1 MRKRPAFAAIAF
13 AAAAA
18 LAAPAA
24 TAPAPGKKG
33 SSAAVDWSR
42 TVAATPEGGIRKG
55 NPNARVKVV
64 EYASLTCPHCADFAK
79 SASAPLNRAVLSGK
93 VSFEY
98 RPYILN
104 GIDAAATVLARCASP
119 ANFFR
124 LTDSLF
130 ATQADWVGKVSGMSG
145 AEKSRL
151 LALSEGGRLVRIAEI
166 GGMLPIAARAQVP
179 EARARAC
186 LADPARLER
195 LGQINEAAEALGVQG
210 TPTFFIN
217 GSRVHAHDWAEL
229 EPLIRQAGG

>member
-1 MRKRPAFAAIAF
+1 LRPAFSAIAF

-24 TAPAPGKKG
+24 TAPAPGRKA
-33 SSAAVDWSR
+33 SSAVVNWNR
-42 TVAATPEGGIRKG
+42 TVAATPEGGVRKG

-79 SASAPLNRAVLSGK
+79 ASSGPLSSAVSSGK

-124 LTDSLF
+124 LVDSLF
-130 ATQADWVGKVSGMSG
+130 ATQAEWVEKVSGMSP
-145 AEKSRL
+145 AQKSQL
-151 LALSEGGRLVRIAEI
+151 NALPENAVLIRIAEI
-166 GGMLPIAARAQVP
+166 GGMLPLAARAEVP
-179 EARARAC
+179 AARAKAC
-186 LADPARLER
+186 LADPARLDR
-195 LGQINEAAEALGVQG
+195 LGAIAEAAQALGVHG

-217 GSRVHAHDWAEL
+217 GRNVGSHDWSSL
-229 EPLIRQAGG
+229 QPLIRQAGG

>member
-1 MRKRPAFAAIAF
+1 MRMRPAFAAFAF

-24 TAPAPGKKG
+24 TAPAPGRKA

-42 TVAATPEGGIRKG
+42 TVAVTPEGGVRKG
-55 NPNARVKVV
+55 NPNARVKIV

-98 RPYILN
+98 RPYVLN

-124 LTDSLF
+124 LVDSLF
-130 ATQADWVGKVSGMSG
+130 ATQADWVQKVSGMS
-145 AEKSRL
+145 AAQKSQLNALPENARL
-151 LALSEGGRLVRIAEI
+151 GRIAEI
-166 GGMLPIAARAQVP
+166 GGMLPIAARAEVP
-179 EARARAC
+179 AARARAC
-186 LADPARLER
+186 LADPARLAK
-195 LGQINEAAEALGVQG
+195 LGEMAEAAAALGVQG

-217 GSRVHAHDWAEL
+217 GSRVHAHDWTEL